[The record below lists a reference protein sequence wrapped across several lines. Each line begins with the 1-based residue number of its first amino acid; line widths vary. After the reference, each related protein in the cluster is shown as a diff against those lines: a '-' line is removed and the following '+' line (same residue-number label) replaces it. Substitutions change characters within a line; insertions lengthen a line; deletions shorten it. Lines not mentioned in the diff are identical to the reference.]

1 MGQKLI
7 FKAKLSITFMEKS
20 QIISEI
26 EKRVLR
32 MKNDYTLW
40 TIGITDTPKSRKD
53 QHYDNG
59 KDVSD
64 WADWSIH
71 SENDARAIEE
81 HFLDKGMRGDAEGSS
96 VKYVYIF

>member
-7 FKAKLSITFMEKS
+7 FKAKHSTTFMEKS

-32 MKNDYTLW
+32 IKNDYTLW

-71 SENDARAIEE
+71 SESDARALER
-81 HFLDKGMRGDAEGSS
+81 HFLDKGMRGDAEGGS